1 MKKLPYIVSDIHPMF
16 SSSIK
21 KSLLVGASLSLVQL
35 ATAQN
40 VVEADSIVVENGMFF
55 GDGDDDPALSKDPA
69 SKDFHLDLAADG
81 VFSMFRGTDPLPTFK
96 AGEGNSA
103 NVVADKWYR
112 IAKVS
117 GRASGLRAS
126 AVFNPVSYTHLTLPT
141 TPYV

>member
-16 SSSIK
+16 SSSIIK

-81 VFSMFRGTDPLPTFK
+81 VFSMFRGTDPLPVNGTESQK
-96 AGEGNSA
+96 CQVERQVSERVRYLISEILRVVLITISHLGRVCLITGN
-103 NVVADKWYR
+103 
-112 IAKVS
+112 
-117 GRASGLRAS
+117 
-126 AVFNPVSYTHLTLPT
+126 H
-141 TPYV
+141 